1 MSKRVNIEYRW
12 FRKPVINVSF
22 FQFFSDGSV
31 HEVSICWCTYET
43 SEKLNNI
50 GLRIKNH
57 SIPYTVILFY
67 YNIKGE
73 IWRSKM
79 KHRIS
84 PFLFFHNIYCGYQSL
99 SYPPIHYHS
108 DFHAMLISFNQ
119 EHFTHKIMQIG
130 GEWKCKLQPISVS
143 LNSLNCLKTCILQQ
157 CNAFPCY
164 EQFYG
169 FQSNKKQMSIC

>member
-1 MSKRVNIEYRW
+1 
-12 FRKPVINVSF
+12 
-22 FQFFSDGSV
+22 
-31 HEVSICWCTYET
+31 
-43 SEKLNNI
+43 
-50 GLRIKNH
+50 
-57 SIPYTVILFY
+57 
-67 YNIKGE
+67 
-73 IWRSKM
+73 M

-84 PFLFFHNIYCGYQSL
+84 PFLFFITYT
-99 SYPPIHYHS
+99 PIHYHS

-169 FQSNKKQMSIC
+169 FQSNKKQLSICQDKIRVFQSVYLNFRDLQISDNCDFLEIMSASEYCLQYILNNACLTTSLTIR